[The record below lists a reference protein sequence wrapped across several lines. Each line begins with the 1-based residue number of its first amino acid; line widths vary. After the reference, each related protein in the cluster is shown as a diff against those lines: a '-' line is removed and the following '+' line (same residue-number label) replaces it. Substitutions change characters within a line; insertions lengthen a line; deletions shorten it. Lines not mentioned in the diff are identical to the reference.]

1 MSAFVDHKLAALE
14 AHESQFEST
23 MHAADATELD
33 AFRQRIRTRLADLGA
48 PHGLPAAELFTQL
61 TDL

>member
-1 MSAFVDHKLAALE
+1 
-14 AHESQFEST
+14 

-33 AFRQRIRTRLADLGA
+33 AFRQRIRSRLADLGA